1 MVKFWFKR
9 IKGDINR
16 IEEVPELWRDQ
27 VREMIEAS
35 HVKTRS

>member
-9 IKGDINR
+9 IKGDIKR

-27 VREMIEAS
+27 VRELIEANKAS
-35 HVKTRS
+35 K

>member
-27 VREMIEAS
+27 VRELIESDKAS
-35 HVKTRS
+35 K

>member
-1 MVKFWFKR
+1 MVKFWLKR

-27 VREMIEAS
+27 VREMIEADKAS
-35 HVKTRS
+35 K